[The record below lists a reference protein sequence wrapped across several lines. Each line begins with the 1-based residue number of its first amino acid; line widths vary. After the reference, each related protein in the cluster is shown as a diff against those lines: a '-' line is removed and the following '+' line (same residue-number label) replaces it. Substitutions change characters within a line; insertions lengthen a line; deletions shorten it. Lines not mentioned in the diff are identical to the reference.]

1 MTDKAKAI
9 IGLVIMLATLIG
21 YIVKLEHRL
30 TVIEQQ
36 NIRMEQIADRRDA
49 DLQKMLIQ
57 LDDGQREI
65 MRYLFFD

>member
-1 MTDKAKAI
+1 MIDKTKAI

-36 NIRMEQIADRRDA
+36 NIAM
-49 DLQKMLIQ
+49 QKTLIEI
-57 LDDGQREI
+57 DDGQRQLI
-65 MRYLFFD
+65 QHLFFD